1 MGSASSLPVS
11 KTDKLET
18 YPASG
23 QADARI
29 PSSTLADTGLVR
41 WRDSEH
47 RCVRNHRAIDCCS
60 VFETVFA
67 IRFGLGSDERGSS
80 TEEHW
85 IAPKGGIMLGVN
97 RGVSRNGKASFE
109 FLRIAETPDGITYF
123 ASPGG
128 KEPTPF
134 LLKES
139 TADSVTFENPDHD
152 FPQRVVYR
160 KVDGNLIARI
170 EGSINGK
177 VQSMEW
183 TWKPVAE

>member
-1 MGSASSLPVS
+1 MHEFPPPLWQIQDWSVGGILSIVVFGIIAPLIAARFSKPSLRFVSAW
-11 KTDKLET
+11 
-18 YPASG
+18 AS
-23 QADARI
+23 D
-29 PSSTLADTGLVR
+29 D
-41 WRDSEH
+41 
-47 RCVRNHRAIDCCS
+47 
-60 VFETVFA
+60 
-67 IRFGLGSDERGSS
+67 RGSS

-128 KEPTPF
+128 KEPRPF
-134 LLKES
+134 LLKEW

-160 KVDGNLIARI
+160 KVEGNLIARI

>member
-1 MGSASSLPVS
+1 M
-11 KTDKLET
+11 
-18 YPASG
+18 
-23 QADARI
+23 I
-29 PSSTLADTGLVR
+29 
-41 WRDSEH
+41 H
-47 RCVRNHRAIDCCS
+47 RCFVLAIASMLLCANGFAQSPGALPAQECS
-60 VFETVFA
+60 SYGTADESTDAKAVGIDDLKWLA
-67 IRFGLGSDERGSS
+67 GAWASDDRGSS

-109 FLRIAETPDGITYF
+109 FLRIAETREGIVYF

-134 LLKES
+134 RLKEAV
-139 TADSVTFENPDHD
+139 ADSVTFENPDHD

-160 KVDGNLIARI
+160 KVEGNLVARI

-177 VQSMEW
+177 DQSMEW